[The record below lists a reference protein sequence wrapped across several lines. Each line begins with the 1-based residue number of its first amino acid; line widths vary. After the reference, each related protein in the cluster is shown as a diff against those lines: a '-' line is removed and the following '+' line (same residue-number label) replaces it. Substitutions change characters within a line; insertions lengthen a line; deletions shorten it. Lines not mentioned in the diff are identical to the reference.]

1 MPIFTITEAAERIMP
16 VGLHRGWFVLCA
28 VQPRRTGRRT
38 EAPWGKLPVGL
49 HRERFILPAL
59 GRAAMIDEDIL
70 YRRIGRK
77 MSWIMLGGTEKGQ
90 QWLDC
95 HVAFPSLPSLQ
106 K

>member
-1 MPIFTITEAAERIMP
+1 
-16 VGLHRGWFVLCA
+16 
-28 VQPRRTGRRT
+28 
-38 EAPWGKLPVGL
+38 
-49 HRERFILPAL
+49 
-59 GRAAMIDEDIL
+59 MIDEDIL